1 MTIWVL
7 LCQQE
12 QPIAEQKL
20 PWKSLW
26 KWAVCHFCP
35 PLWAKGSYLM
45 ITINVWLLPARGQ
58 PPFDFENVCESK
70 SVKYNY
76 LTANIVIV
84 VLYMKKHPEPP
95 LLMNECISWK
105 HVFILCQKPG
115 FLFLR
120 SDTSQA
126 SLYLKSQC
134 TICCCYHTVSEWQR
148 IAERHHVSW
157 KRKNTQ
163 FVLFSPYSSSCVV
176 SGTKSS
182 SSGRRCASA
191 WSQTKLDPAFWSA
204 T

>member
-26 KWAVCHFCP
+26 KWAVCRFCP

-95 LLMNECISWK
+95 YHENMSSYYAKSRVFYSFAVTQVKLHCIWSLNVQSAAATTLCLMGIEK
-105 HVFILCQKPG
+105 
-115 FLFLR
+115 
-120 SDTSQA
+120 
-126 SLYLKSQC
+126 
-134 TICCCYHTVSEWQR
+134 E
-148 IAERHHVSW
+148 